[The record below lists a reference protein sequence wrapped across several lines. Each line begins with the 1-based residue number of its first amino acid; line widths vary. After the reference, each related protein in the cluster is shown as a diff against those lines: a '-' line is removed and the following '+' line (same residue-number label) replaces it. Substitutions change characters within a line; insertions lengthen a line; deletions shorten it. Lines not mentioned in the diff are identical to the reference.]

1 MDQLTITG
9 IDDELNACLRGL
21 AEREG
26 TSLNQAA
33 LKLLRRGAGLPDGR
47 VPTGAIGSSL
57 DDLFGT
63 WTEAEAKEFDSA
75 VQVFETVDEE
85 AWR

>member
-9 IDDELNACLRGL
+9 IDDELAACLRGL

-26 TSLNQAA
+26 ISLNRAA
-33 LKLLRRGAGLPDGR
+33 LKLLRRGAGLTDVR
-47 VPTGAIGSSL
+47 ESTGAIGSSL

-63 WTEAEAKEFDSA
+63 WTEEEARRFDAALQEFEA
-75 VQVFETVDEE
+75 ADEE